1 LNSLKETIQEAL
13 KYEWFSHIN
22 VNQPCPSWRR
32 W

>member
-1 LNSLKETIQEAL
+1 MKEAIKEAIQ
-13 KYEWFSHIN
+13 YGWFAHIN